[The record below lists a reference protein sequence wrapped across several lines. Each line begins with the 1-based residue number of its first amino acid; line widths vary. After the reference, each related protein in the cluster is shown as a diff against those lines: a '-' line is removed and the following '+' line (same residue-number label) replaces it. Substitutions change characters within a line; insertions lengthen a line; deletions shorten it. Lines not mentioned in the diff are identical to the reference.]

1 MRSSSAR
8 RYATASTPSKSG
20 ARCAWSQASATCW
33 TIYLAS
39 DGFLKKRK
47 STQRDYRRFAET
59 LRSHLRS
66 RQLKA
71 IARRD
76 IAALHMAMK
85 ATPYAANRM
94 LAFTSLLYSYAV
106 REGWAKENIVEHIER
121 YPEDKRER
129 YLTEAELARL
139 HRALEAYR
147 AEHHGTRHQQDANGA
162 AVALELLLLT
172 GSRLG
177 EVLSATWEQFDLERG
192 VWTKPSAHTKQKRL
206 QRLELGDAEWKLLK
220 SFRPAD
226 ATGPV
231 FVGRNGED
239 GREGIRRVWDYVKEK
254 ARLEGVRLHDLRHTN
269 ASVLASLGYSLP
281 VIGKRLGHTQ
291 PTTTARYAHLTD
303 KVQREA
309 ANASGKK
316 LGYPR
321 KSA

>member
-1 MRSSSAR
+1 MRSSSAPRFCDGIDPLEER
-8 RYATASTPSKSG
+8 RALRLEPSFG
-20 ARCAWSQASATCW
+20 DLLDV
-33 TIYLAS
+33 YLAS
-39 DGFLKKRK
+39 DGFLKKRR

-59 LRSHLRS
+59 LRSHFGS

-71 IARRD
+71 ITRRD
-76 IAALHMAMK
+76 IAALHMAMQT
-85 ATPYAANRM
+85 TPYAANRM
-94 LAFTSLLYSYAV
+94 LSFASLLYSFAV
-106 REGWAKENIVEHIER
+106 RDGCTKENVVEHIER
-121 YPEDKRER
+121 YQEDKRER

-147 AEHHGTRHQQDANGA
+147 AEHHGTRHQQDADDA

-206 QRLELGDAEWKLLK
+206 ERLELGDAEWKLLEGI
-220 SFRPAD
+220 RPTA

-239 GREGIRRVWDYVKEK
+239 AREGIRRVWDYVKEN
-254 ARLEGVRLHDLRHTN
+254 ARLDGVRLHDLRHTN

-291 PTTTARYAHLTD
+291 PTTTKTHMRT
-303 KVQREA
+303 
-309 ANASGKK
+309 
-316 LGYPR
+316 
-321 KSA
+321 